1 MATRVKKIS
10 LTLQEVK
17 DSHRF
22 LKISMKEG
30 KYITSRVQIAGH
42 KTTWAKTPDVVYSPG
57 TGLAGVKGEI
67 IDFLKSCSDRN
78 DDSAADIRDAFEK
91 DKLITSANHKDFADY
106 IEKITMQQHEITKSA
121 KGTVAAVT
129 AKISL
134 IPRELI
140 PDLLAHVREVRK
152 QNGVSGCGSSKTNI
166 IQSYLDA
173 VRGTD
178 KVFRIHGCD
187 SSGKTGDSKLRTAE
201 RESLSK
207 TTIPLA
213 DTGDLSYFYIPAS
226 HDEKRFVVN
235 FMTLYFSHVDGLKPT
250 EASAKARSF
259 AEDLLSPYKKGRGG
273 RKSSPSHK
281 SRSSSRSA
289 KRSSSARSVASAG
302 LVARERS
309 VSRSRATSVPS
320 RSPSVS
326 PRRTSSAYG
335 SGPTHTK
342 SPARSASPGTSP
354 SQATTTKRFRLPV
367 KAKPTA

>member
-10 LTLQEVK
+10 LSLQEVK

-22 LKISMKEG
+22 LKISMKDG

-42 KTTWAKTPDVVYSPG
+42 KTTWAKTPDVVYSPD

-78 DDSAADIRDAFEK
+78 DDSAADVRNAFEQ
-91 DKLITSANHKDFADY
+91 DKLITLSNHKDFSDY
-106 IEKITMQQHEITKSA
+106 IEKITMKQHEISKSS
-121 KGTVAAVT
+121 KGAAAVP
-129 AKISL
+129 AKIDL
-134 IPRELI
+134 INREFI
-140 PDLLAHVREVRK
+140 PDLLALVREVRK

-259 AEDLLSPYKKGRGG
+259 AEDLLAPYKKGRGG

-302 LVARERS
+302 VVARERS

-326 PRRTSSAYG
+326 PRRTASAHATV
-335 SGPTHTK
+335 PTHTK
-342 SPARSASPGTSP
+342 SPVRSASPGTSP

-367 KAKPTA
+367 KAKPSA